1 MALALPPIRQ
11 GGTAG
16 EACDALREAGWREVG
31 RGDWCWVFADPGER
45 QAVEDVARAAG
56 VPFTGL
62 WLDVTREVALA
73 RVAARKGDASD
84 ATPQV
89 VERQQAYD
97 LGLLT
102 WARVDAGRDTD
113 VVTADARRTI
123 GA

>member
-1 MALALPPIRQ
+1 M
-11 GGTAG
+11 
-16 EACDALREAGWREVG
+16 
-31 RGDWCWVFADPGER
+31 
-45 QAVEDVARAAG
+45 
-56 VPFTGL
+56 PFTGL